1 MKKNCQQLTDER
13 DYLKDEITTM
23 ELELAVEVGKFNRV
37 HESHM
42 SNLMRELKDFIT
54 VDQRSIDKR
63 RQ

>member
-13 DYLKDEITTM
+13 DYLKDDIATM
-23 ELELAVEVGKFNRV
+23 EIQLAVEVGKFNRV

-42 SNLMRELKDFIT
+42 SNLMIELKDFTT
-54 VDQRSIDKR
+54 VNQLSIDNR